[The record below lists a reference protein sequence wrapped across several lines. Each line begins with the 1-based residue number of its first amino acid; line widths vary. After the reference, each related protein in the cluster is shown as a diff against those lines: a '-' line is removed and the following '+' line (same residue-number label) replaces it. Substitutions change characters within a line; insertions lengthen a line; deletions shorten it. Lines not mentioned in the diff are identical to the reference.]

1 MRSKNVSIRLPVSL
15 ADWLSR
21 RAQESGLTRSD
32 LVRDLLERE
41 LSSKRKSIGEAM
53 AELGGTFKGAPRDG
67 STNKKY
73 LEEYGQ

>member
-1 MRSKNVSIRLPVSL
+1 MRSKNISIRLPVS
-15 ADWLSR
+15 LSR